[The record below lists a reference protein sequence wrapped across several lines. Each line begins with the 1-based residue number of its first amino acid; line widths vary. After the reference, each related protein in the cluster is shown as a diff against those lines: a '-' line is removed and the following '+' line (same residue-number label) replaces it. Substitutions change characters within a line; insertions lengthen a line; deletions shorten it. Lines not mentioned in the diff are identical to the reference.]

1 METKYFDLREKIDDE
16 KIKEAAEAIKEG
28 KLVLFPTETVYGLGA
43 NGLDENAVKKIYAA
57 IGRASDNP
65 LILHIA
71 DIKIL
76 DKLVKSVGDIESKLI
91 EKFWPGPLTI
101 IFEKKEIVP
110 NVITGGLNT
119 VAIRMP
125 ENLIARKLI
134 RYSNL
139 PIAAPSA
146 NISGKPSG
154 TVLEDIK
161 EEFDGKV
168 DYMINGGKVNI
179 GLESTVIRV
188 VDGIIHIL
196 RPGKITKENFED
208 LGFDVAI
215 EKQILGEYDGKEK
228 VMSPGIKY
236 KHYAPNT
243 KSVLIYSKNN
253 EKMVDK
259 VKELAKNEN
268 AVILCKTS
276 NENRYSGFDV
286 ISMGDTLEEISSNI
300 FTILRKSDKLNK
312 SLIIIEGVKEEGL
325 GLAIMNRLIR
335 ATAHNYIKII

>member
-1 METKYFDLREKIDDE
+1 M
-16 KIKEAAEAIKEG
+16 
-28 KLVLFPTETVYGLGA
+28 
-43 NGLDENAVKKIYAA
+43 
-57 IGRASDNP
+57 
-65 LILHIA
+65 
-71 DIKIL
+71 
-76 DKLVKSVGDIESKLI
+76 
-91 EKFWPGPLTI
+91 
-101 IFEKKEIVP
+101 
-110 NVITGGLNT
+110 
-119 VAIRMP
+119 
-125 ENLIARKLI
+125 
-134 RYSNL
+134 
-139 PIAAPSA
+139 
-146 NISGKPSG
+146 
-154 TVLEDIK
+154 
-161 EEFDGKV
+161 
-168 DYMINGGKVNI
+168 NI

-188 VDGIIHIL
+188 VDGVIHIL